1 MAHKFVSGRQLK
13 NLLNDV
19 ERVHKKDIHDYAGG
33 HLNETYIHQVA
44 MATNRVPWQSAKEV
58 PTPPSGK
65 NTPKPR
71 SSKKGKSMKEIL
83 YQFSVG
89 TTGSIPHSPPAVQV
103 PRQTPASK
111 KSERSSRG
119 SPNKR
124 YSSASNSSAKSTYTN
139 LEDGVLIEE
148 LETTEMMMPSGVRGG
163 RDVSFADEETM
174 TYTTATSLA
183 PDNTGKLKFK
193 YTFLPMQNVGI
204 TKQDQYR
211 KFKNF
216 ESTVLRK
223 QETCEQ
229 KVLSGVKAVEHHERK
244 LQQELDAFNLNGMGP
259 NFHKLQVYSDTFED
273 LIQESPTFA
282 YILRCIKS
290 EYDNYI
296 ASLLDGQTAQHHVL
310 QDQVDQMAA
319 RGTSRPRELFTA
331 TERLASLEEYAKT
344 LLQKNEQMREEVREQ
359 TEWLAT
365 APEPEPVPTIGLA
378 PVHYKDTQMELA
390 DEIEHVKAL
399 ILEKLDALNA
409 LRCHLRD
416 ECVPLTVCT
425 HLEQCIKET
434 EVEVQKLLKQNEYY
448 ERSIAEMDHDL
459 KEAIID
465 ADTSEKD
472 AKRIWRKV
480 NSKRGIPGA
489 RPSPS
494 QPQSDSDDEE
504 ESKWNWYIS

>member
-89 TTGSIPHSPPAVQV
+89 TTGSIPHSPPTVQV

-111 KSERSSRG
+111 KSERTSRG

-183 PDNTGKLKFK
+183 PDNTGRLKFK

-211 KFKNF
+211 KIKNF

-244 LQQELDAFNLNGMGP
+244 LQQVMSYYSIFVLLYCCYSLCRVLSFSRARILFIEDPWFDTPNPACGCTNVV
-259 NFHKLQVYSDTFED
+259 NFH
-273 LIQESPTFA
+273 
-282 YILRCIKS
+282 
-290 EYDNYI
+290 
-296 ASLLDGQTAQHHVL
+296 H
-310 QDQVDQMAA
+310 
-319 RGTSRPRELFTA
+319 
-331 TERLASLEEYAKT
+331 
-344 LLQKNEQMREEVREQ
+344 
-359 TEWLAT
+359 
-365 APEPEPVPTIGLA
+365 
-378 PVHYKDTQMELA
+378 KDCLP
-390 DEIEHVKAL
+390 H
-399 ILEKLDALNA
+399 
-409 LRCHLRD
+409 
-416 ECVPLTVCT
+416 
-425 HLEQCIKET
+425 
-434 EVEVQKLLKQNEYY
+434 
-448 ERSIAEMDHDL
+448 
-459 KEAIID
+459 
-465 ADTSEKD
+465 
-472 AKRIWRKV
+472 
-480 NSKRGIPGA
+480 
-489 RPSPS
+489 
-494 QPQSDSDDEE
+494 
-504 ESKWNWYIS
+504 